1 MVTRQARQRMT
12 ASFIVLACLAALN
25 PKLLVVDLLLIGN
38 RRPVPMFVC
47 FMLGGIGLAVAIGL
61 VDVLVI
67 QADAIKAQAS
77 LSAGLDL
84 ALGIPLVVV
93 GALLASGRL
102 RRRQRQPHA
111 RPAAKPPPRIQ
122 AWARRVLHEPR
133 FGLAVL
139 IGVAVGTP
147 GGEYIVALH
156 EVATGK
162 APTAVQAADVVVF
175 VVIEFALVI
184 VPFAFLVA
192 RPEGIKAAV
201 ERFKVWLFS
210 HALQVVGAV
219 ALVAGG
225 YMVISGVLRLS

>member
-1 MVTRQARQRMT
+1 
-12 ASFIVLACLAALN
+12 
-25 PKLLVVDLLLIGN
+25 
-38 RRPVPMFVC
+38 MFVC

-61 VDVLVI
+61 ADVFVL
-67 QADAIKAQAS
+67 QADAIKAQGS

-102 RRRQRQPHA
+102 HRRQRQPHA
-111 RPAAKPPPRIQ
+111 RPADKPPPRIQ

-133 FGLAVL
+133 FGLAVV
-139 IGVAVGTP
+139 IGAAVGTP
-147 GGEYIVALH
+147 GAEYVVALH
-156 EVATGK
+156 EVVTGK

-201 ERFKVWLFS
+201 ERFKVWLIK
-210 HALQVVGAV
+210 HALQVRVPSRWW
-219 ALVAGG
+219 LAGTW
-225 YMVISGVLRLS
+225 